1 MRINE
6 MKTKLWLAAM
16 MSASLYT
23 TTAAAEMVIG
33 VKGGKIDYDVS
44 GSDPGLNGSLQLAF
58 DIFDIGIA
66 DIALEGEVSRSLTDG
81 ELPSGL
87 SDPEVSFQSTGL
99 YASLRTAGPIYLI
112 ARIGVAKSEIEFS
125 NGGTADDSGTATGL
139 GVGFSAGLRMELEL
153 TSYEI
158 EDLEIN
164 YLTAGF
170 AF

>member
-1 MRINE
+1 M
-6 MKTKLWLAAM
+6 L
-16 MSASLYT
+16 ASLYT

-33 VKGGKIDYDVS
+33 VKGGTVDYDIS
-44 GSDPGLNGSLQLAF
+44 GSDPGLNGSVQLAF

-66 DIALEGEVSRSLTDG
+66 DIAVEGELSTSLADG

-87 SDPEVSFQSTGL
+87 ADPEVSFQSTGL
-99 YASLRTAGPIYLI
+99 YASLRTVGPVYVI
-112 ARIGVAKSEIEFS
+112 ARVGAVKAEIEFS

-153 TSYEI
+153 TNYEI

-164 YLTAGF
+164 YLTLGF
-170 AF
+170 GF